1 MLIGKERFI
10 LTKESFSKVT
20 QEIHDALL
28 KNKAKE
34 SEALRTDLLIE
45 ELFARM
51 TERGHTTSV
60 TVTVHKRLGEIGV
73 RLVSQGEE
81 YNPLSDDVEIEED
94 ETEYYRSVILK
105 SNRPRL
111 SYSYKGGKNAVNI
124 LVRYMSNK
132 QIMLT
137 LVGMA
142 LGVLCGV
149 LMKEF
154 ISQEIIT
161 LFDTTIIKSC
171 RTMFLNALN
180 MMIAPVIF
188 FSVISGVTSL
198 TDASDVGRLGGK
210 LVGTYGF
217 TTLVAS
223 ALSIALA
230 YVVFSGD
237 VPQIGDLATG
247 GPSGESSA
255 VSLLGIIV
263 GLVPKN
269 LVDPIAKNEM
279 LQIIFVAVVSGI
291 CVNKLGDKVKLLNEF
306 IEVMNTFCLRM
317 ILMIVSFIP
326 LIAFLA
332 MASLVFKIGLE
343 SLLVL
348 SKMIATQ
355 LLGSIMMMGCYASL
369 IYILGR
375 TSPLPFLRKIVSF
388 MPIPLSTSSS
398 NATMPFSLK
407 FCTERLGISPKV
419 SSFSIP
425 IGATV
430 NMDGS
435 CFYLTTATIMLA
447 RMYGIELTA
456 DTLFTIFISVVA
468 LSIGAPGVTG
478 GAFVCLA
485 SIVTAIGLPVEATAV
500 FLGIDPICS
509 MIRCTFNCSGDIA
522 VSTALAAN
530 EKLLDREVYYQK

>member
-1 MLIGKERFI
+1 MLIGKEHFI
-10 LTKESFSKVT
+10 LTKENFSEVT
-20 QEIHDALL
+20 QKIHAALL

-34 SEALRTDLLIE
+34 SEAIKTDLLVE
-45 ELFARM
+45 ELFVRM
-51 TERGHTTSV
+51 TERGHAESI
-60 TVTVHKRLGEIGV
+60 TVTVHKRLGEIAV
-73 RLVSQGEE
+73 HLESQGEE

-94 ETEYYRSVILK
+94 ETEYYRTVILK
-105 SNRPRL
+105 ANRTRMG
-111 SYSYKGGKNAVNI
+111 YRYKGGKNIITVQA
-124 LVRYMSNK
+124 RYMSNK
-132 QIMLT
+132 QILLT
-137 LVGMA
+137 LASMV

-154 ISQEIIT
+154 MSQEIIT
-161 LFDTTIIKSC
+161 FFDANIIKTC

-230 YVVFSGD
+230 CIVFSGD
-237 VPQIGDLATG
+237 VPQIGELAAG
-247 GPSGESSA
+247 GGSGESA
-255 VSLLGIIV
+255 GVSLLGIIV

-279 LQIIFVAVVSGI
+279 LQIIFVAVVFGI
-291 CVNKLGDKVKLLNEF
+291 CANKLGDKVKLLHEF

-326 LIAFLA
+326 IIAFMA

-355 LLGSIMMMGCYASL
+355 LFGSILMLGCYATL
-369 IYILGR
+369 IYLIGR
-375 TSPLPFLRKIVSF
+375 TNPMPFLRKIFSF

-398 NATMPFSLK
+398 NATMPFSMK

-447 RMYGIELTA
+447 RMYGIELTP
-456 DTLFTIFISVVA
+456 DILFTIFISVVA

-485 SIVTAIGLPVEATAV
+485 SIVTAIDLPVEATAI

-509 MIRCTFNCSGDIA
+509 MIRTTFNCSGDIA

-530 EKLLDREVYYQK
+530 EKLLDMEIYNQK